1 MSLVSQTPAAAR
13 PSFARTGFAR
23 RVLVGAGLVAVIVGV
38 SIAPV
43 GRQVAHAA
51 AQAELHGPDLALFA
65 RLPLAIKLHLLGAV
79 AALALGGVL
88 MGMRK
93 GRLFHRTA
101 GWVWVGLVSL
111 VAGSSLFITSLNP
124 GRFSLLHLFTG
135 WTLIILPL
143 AVLWAKRH
151 DVARHR
157 RTMMGLFYGGFLLNA
172 FIAFIPGRT
181 LWNLFLG

>member
-1 MSLVSQTPAAAR
+1 MI
-13 PSFARTGFAR
+13 
-23 RVLVGAGLVAVIVGV
+23 GLGVTALIVGV

-43 GRQVAHAA
+43 GRQVIHAA
-51 AQAELHGPDLALFA
+51 SQAHLHAPDLALFV
-65 RLPLAIKLHLLGAV
+65 RLPLAIKLHILAAV
-79 AALALGGVL
+79 CALGLGGLL
-88 MGMRK
+88 MGLRK

-111 VAGSSLFITSLNP
+111 VAGSSLFITSLNH

-135 WTLIILPL
+135 WTLIVLPL
-143 AVLWAKRH
+143 AVMWARRH
-151 DVARHR
+151 DVSRHR
-157 RTMMGLFYGGFLLNA
+157 RTMMGLFYGGFFFNA